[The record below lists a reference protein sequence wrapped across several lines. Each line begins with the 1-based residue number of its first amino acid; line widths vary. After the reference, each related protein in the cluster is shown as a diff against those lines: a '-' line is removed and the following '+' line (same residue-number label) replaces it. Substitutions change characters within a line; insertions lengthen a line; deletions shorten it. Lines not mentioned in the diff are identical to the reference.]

1 MIRLILL
8 IGIFWNV
15 GFDNGELEFMR
26 INRIDEVD
34 GRPGEDL
41 APGADPV
48 DPFTLTTTQ
57 DQDQKQSDPYRDPQ
71 RPQHETSNPQPLYY
85 MYPIPN
91 VGMRC
96 QTPTVNQ
103 YVPHVIPQHA
113 TMRYPTGK
121 PVYICI
127 A

>member
-8 IGIFWNV
+8 IAIFLNV
-15 GFDNGELEFMR
+15 GFDFGELNFMR

-34 GRPGEDL
+34 GRPGTWGPEQQE
-41 APGADPV
+41 PV
-48 DPFTLTTTQ
+48 GPFTLTTTQ
-57 DQDQKQSDPYRDPQ
+57 DQDLIDSDPYRELQ

-96 QTPTVNQ
+96 QTPTLNQ

>member
-15 GFDNGELEFMR
+15 GFDFGELEFMR

-57 DQDQKQSDPYRDPQ
+57 DQDQTQSQTHRTLQ

-85 MYPIPN
+85 MYPIRN

>member
-8 IGIFWNV
+8 IAIFLNV
-15 GFDNGELEFMR
+15 GFDFGELNFMR

-34 GRPGEDL
+34 GRPGTWGPEQQE
-41 APGADPV
+41 PV
-48 DPFTLTTTQ
+48 GPFTLTTTQ
-57 DQDQKQSDPYRDPQ
+57 DQDQKQSDPYRELQ
-71 RPQHETSNPQPLYY
+71 RPQHETSRPLPYIIDT
-85 MYPIPN
+85 PIPN

-96 QTPTVNQ
+96 QTPTLNQ

>member
-8 IGIFWNV
+8 IAIFLNV
-15 GFDNGELEFMR
+15 GFDFGELNFMR

-57 DQDQKQSDPYRDPQ
+57 DQDQKQSDPYRELQ

-96 QTPTVNQ
+96 QTPTLNQ